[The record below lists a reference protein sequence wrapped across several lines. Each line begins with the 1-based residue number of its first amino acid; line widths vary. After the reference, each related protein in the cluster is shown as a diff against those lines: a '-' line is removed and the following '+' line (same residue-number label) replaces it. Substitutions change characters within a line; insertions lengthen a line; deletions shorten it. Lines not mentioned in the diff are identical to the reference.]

1 MGRKRTID
9 REATMAA
16 IEAVILR
23 DGAGGLS
30 IDAVAR
36 EAGISKS
43 SVVYDFRNKAGL
55 LAAFMQ
61 SRMDAHRE
69 QILAL
74 RATLDGPNAFL
85 RAALQECVGCQS
97 EEEMAVAMMLAA
109 AARSSDECHNVL
121 CREITG
127 FMDMAQQDAADER
140 ATRLAFVAL
149 HGLQCLEYF
158 SLVRLDPQ
166 IRQNIVQDIAGLLQ
180 APTPDTPSPDTSTTD
195 TSTSDPQKTDAEHDP
210 DPLQA

>member
-9 REATMAA
+9 REATMTA

-61 SRMDAHRE
+61 NRMDAHRE
-69 QILAL
+69 QIMAR
-74 RATLDGPNAFL
+74 RATLQGPDAFM
-85 RAALQECVGCQS
+85 RAVLHECGINKS
-97 EEEMAVAMMLAA
+97 EEELAGALMLAA

-121 CREITG
+121 GREIAG
-127 FMDMAQQDAADER
+127 FMEMAQQDAANER

-158 SLVRLDPQ
+158 SFVRLDPQ
-166 IRQNIVQDIAGLLQ
+166 IRQELVKDIASLLD
-180 APTPDTPSPDTSTTD
+180 APMPDTRKS
-195 TSTSDPQKTDAEHDP
+195 DAEHDT
-210 DPLQA
+210 DPLPA

>member
-61 SRMDAHRE
+61 SRMDIHRE
-69 QILAL
+69 QVLAL
-74 RATLDGPNAFL
+74 RATLKGPDAFL
-85 RAALQECVGCQS
+85 RAALQECFCPQS
-97 EEEMAVAMMLAA
+97 EEDMAVAMMLAA

-121 CREITG
+121 SREITG
-127 FMDMAQQDAADER
+127 FMEMAQQDAANER
-140 ATRLAFVAL
+140 ATRLAFVAM
-149 HGLQCLEYF
+149 HGLQCLDYF
-158 SLVRLDPQ
+158 NFVRLDPQ
-166 IRQNIVQDIAGLLQ
+166 IRQDLVKDIASLLD
-180 APTPDTPSPDTSTTD
+180 APIPDTQES
-195 TSTSDPQKTDAEHDP
+195 DAEHDT
-210 DPLQA
+210 DPVSA

>member
-1 MGRKRTID
+1 MGRKHTID
-9 REATMAA
+9 RDATMAA

-61 SRMDAHRE
+61 SRMDEHRQ
-69 QILAL
+69 QIMETRAAL
-74 RATLDGPNAFL
+74 GGPDAFL
-85 RAALQECVGCQS
+85 RAILQECTCNNS
-97 EEEMAVAMMLAA
+97 EEDMAVAMMLAA
-109 AARSSDECHNVL
+109 AVRSSDKCHNVL
-121 CREITG
+121 CREITDY
-127 FMDMAQQDAADER
+127 MDIAQQDAADER

-149 HGLQCLEYF
+149 HGLRCLEYF
-158 SLVRLDPQ
+158 SLIRLDDQ
-166 IRQNIVQDIAGLLQ
+166 TRQHLVEDIARLIDMPVS
-180 APTPDTPSPDTSTTD
+180 A
-195 TSTSDPQKTDAEHDP
+195 PQKNNAEHDT
-210 DPLQA
+210 DPLPA